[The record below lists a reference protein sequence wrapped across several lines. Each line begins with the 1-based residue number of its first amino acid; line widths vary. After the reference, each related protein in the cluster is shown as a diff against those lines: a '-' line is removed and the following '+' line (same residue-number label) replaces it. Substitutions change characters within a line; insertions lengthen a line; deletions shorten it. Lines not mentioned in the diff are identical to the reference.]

1 MRTPASL
8 AAARAATSPTR
19 ASQGGAATLVVVMV
33 LFLIMAMMAAF
44 GSRNLIFEQRVA
56 SNYYRAGVALEVAEA
71 GIEWGLAQL
80 NGLNID
86 TACVPNGAGPN
97 SFRRRYLTIDP
108 ANRNITPVN
117 PPTASTDCVRNGALG
132 WVCQCPTGPLPARL
146 PLPSENQMQ
155 PRFALAFKAIA
166 TPVDRPGVIRLYSE
180 GCTDSGTANC
190 DIKSQF
196 ARDASLGM
204 SNVTADIALV
214 SALKTPPITPLVVSG
229 TLDPGA
235 NGIGLHN
242 SEPRSSGLLLT
253 TGAAL
258 PTFTGTAADRL
269 ESLPGTPGTQA
280 MLGND
285 PGLTNAAG
293 AQVFKQYFGMSLASY
308 RDQPAMR
315 MITCPQGDCGAVL
328 LAAYN
333 SGVRLAWV
341 DGPLTITSNI
351 TLGAATSPMLIVA
364 NGAVTLNGPMQLT
377 GLLFSNGDLVWDNG
391 SAMPALLTGALI
403 VAGQMAVSGT
413 VDLWYRAAVMDELS
427 NRAGSFVRIPGGWW
441 N

>member
-1 MRTPASL
+1 MRCPASV
-8 AAARAATSPTR
+8 ANAWATRS
-19 ASQGGAATLVVVMV
+19 AKSGQAGAATLVVVMV

-86 TACVPNGAGPN
+86 TACMPNGAGP
-97 SFRRRYLTIDP
+97 STFRRRYLTIDP
-108 ANRNITPVN
+108 TNRNITPVYA
-117 PPTASTDCVRNGALG
+117 PTATTDCVRNNALG
-132 WVCQCPTGPLPARL
+132 WVCQCPAGPLPARL
-146 PLPSENQMQ
+146 PLPSGNQMQ
-155 PRFALAFKAIA
+155 PRFALGFHPIA
-166 TPVDRPGVIRLYSE
+166 TPVDRPGVVRLYSQ

-190 DIKSQF
+190 TINSQF
-196 ARDASLGM
+196 AREASLGM

-214 SALKTPPITPLVVSG
+214 SALKTPPVTPLVVSG
-229 TLDPGA
+229 PLDLGA

-242 SEPRSSGLLLT
+242 SEPRNSGLLLT

-258 PTFTGTAADRL
+258 PNFTGVAGDRL
-269 ESLPGTPGTQA
+269 ESLPGTPGIQA

-285 PGLTNAAG
+285 PGLNNASAT
-293 AQVFKQYFGMSLASY
+293 QVFKQYFGMGMASY

-315 MITCPQGDCGAVL
+315 MMSCPQGDCGAVL

-333 SGVRLAWV
+333 SGARLAWV
-341 DGPLTITSNI
+341 DGPLTISSNI
-351 TLGAATSPMLIVA
+351 TLGTATSPMLIVA

-377 GLLFSNGDLVWDNG
+377 GLLFSNGDLNWDNSSG
-391 SAMPALLTGALI
+391 MPALLTGALI
-403 VAGQMAVSGT
+403 VAGRMSVNGT
-413 VDLWYRAAVMDELS
+413 VDLWYQAAVMDELS